1 LVNFFKIFGEGRMKK
16 VLIIITIVLVIV
28 GALFATPLLGR
39 TEKSDSVF
47 YGTAYADEGGG
58 GI

>member
-1 LVNFFKIFGEGRMKK
+1 MKKIFL
-16 VLIIITIVLVIV
+16 VITIALVVV

-39 TEKSDSVF
+39 TEKSDSV
-47 YGTAYADEGGG
+47 YHGTAYADEGGG